1 MPASLHERYAPE
13 GREELESIQ
22 RYMRQLLAAQHFKCA
37 MMSLKL
43 PEQDPNE
50 GIAALDG
57 LMRTLE
63 KKHRQLGMRINI
75 LRMQPDVVIP
85 TSTGLDRYVS
95 LLEVECR
102 RLAAD
107 QKKLGMPVQWR
118 AMEF

>member
-37 MMSLKL
+37 MML
-43 PEQDPNE
+43 QAPNE

-107 QKKLGMPVQWR
+107 QKN
-118 AMEF
+118 